1 MKQKQS
7 SAPPAVA
14 YLCLVRCFAAMLWKV
29 ISYLTLVGEAVMVV
43 LAIRL
48 FLARRTRTFALLLW
62 ACVCFVI
69 ARSSW
74 FTFGLLERFL
84 SSEAARAAVD
94 PWHEYTNFTFQLLF
108 VVLMIA
114 TLISFLRERSS
125 VTTSTV

>member
-1 MKQKQS
+1 M
-7 SAPPAVA
+7 
-14 YLCLVRCFAAMLWKV
+14 FWKV
-29 ISYLTLVGEAVMVV
+29 ISYLTLLGEVVILV

-48 FLARRTRTFALLLW
+48 FLARHTRTFALLMW

-74 FTFGLLERFL
+74 FTFGLLESFL

-125 VTTSTV
+125 VATPTSN

>member
-1 MKQKQS
+1 M
-7 SAPPAVA
+7 
-14 YLCLVRCFAAMLWKV
+14 FWKV
-29 ISYLTLVGEAVMVV
+29 ISYLTLLGEVVILV

-48 FLARRTRTFALLLW
+48 FLVRHTRIFALLMW

-74 FTFGLLERFL
+74 FTFGLLESFL
-84 SSEAARAAVD
+84 SSEAARAAVN

-125 VTTSTV
+125 VATPNV

>member
-1 MKQKQS
+1 MT
-7 SAPPAVA
+7 
-14 YLCLVRCFAAMLWKV
+14 WKV
-29 ISYLTLVGEAVMVV
+29 ISYLTLVGEVVMLV

-48 FLARRTRTFALLLW
+48 FLAQHTRTFALLMW

-74 FTFGLLERFL
+74 FTFGLLESSL
-84 SSEAARAAVD
+84 SSEAARTAVD

-114 TLISFLRERSS
+114 TLISFLRGRHSGAS
-125 VTTSTV
+125 PGV

>member
-1 MKQKQS
+1 M
-7 SAPPAVA
+7 
-14 YLCLVRCFAAMLWKV
+14 
-29 ISYLTLVGEAVMVV
+29 ISYLTLLGELVMLV

-48 FLARRTRTFALLLW
+48 FLARHTRTFALLMW

-74 FTFGLLERFL
+74 FTFGLLGDFMAGRRD
-84 SSEAARAAVD
+84 EAARAAVD
-94 PWHEYTNFTFQLLF
+94 RWHEHTNFTFRLLF

-125 VTTSTV
+125 VATPSV

>member
-1 MKQKQS
+1 
-7 SAPPAVA
+7 
-14 YLCLVRCFAAMLWKV
+14 MLWKV
-29 ISYLTLVGEAVMVV
+29 ISYLTLAGEAVMLV
-43 LAIRL
+43 LAIWL
-48 FLARRTRTFALLLW
+48 FIKRHTRTFSLLMW

-74 FTFGLLERFL
+74 FTFGLLESFL
-84 SSEAARAAVD
+84 SNDAVRAVD

-125 VTTSTV
+125 VAHTKR

>member
-1 MKQKQS
+1 M
-7 SAPPAVA
+7 
-14 YLCLVRCFAAMLWKV
+14 FWKV

-74 FTFGLLERFL
+74 FTFGLLESFL

-114 TLISFLRERSS
+114 ALISFLRERNS
-125 VTTSTV
+125 VTTSSI

>member
-1 MKQKQS
+1 
-7 SAPPAVA
+7 
-14 YLCLVRCFAAMLWKV
+14 ML
-29 ISYLTLVGEAVMVV
+29 V

-48 FLARRTRTFALLLW
+48 YLVRRTRTFALLMW

-74 FTFGLLERFL
+74 FTFGLLE
-84 SSEAARAAVD
+84 SSLPNEAARTAVD

-125 VTTSTV
+125 LASPDV

>member
-1 MKQKQS
+1 M
-7 SAPPAVA
+7 
-14 YLCLVRCFAAMLWKV
+14 FWKV
-29 ISYLTLVGEAVMVV
+29 ISYLTLLGEVAMLV

-48 FLARRTRTFALLLW
+48 FLARHTRTFALLMW
-62 ACVCFVI
+62 ACVCFVV

-74 FTFGLLERFL
+74 FTFGLLESFL
-84 SSEAARAAVD
+84 SNAAARAAVD

-125 VTTSTV
+125 GATPSL

>member
-1 MKQKQS
+1 
-7 SAPPAVA
+7 
-14 YLCLVRCFAAMLWKV
+14 MLWKV

-48 FLARRTRTFALLLW
+48 FLARRTRTFALLMW

-74 FTFGLLERFL
+74 FAFGLLGDFL
-84 SSEAARAAVD
+84 SSDSDEAARAAVD
-94 PWHEYTNFTFQLLF
+94 RWHEYTNFIFQLLF

-114 TLISFLRERSS
+114 ALISFLRERSS
-125 VTTSTV
+125 VATPGV

>member
-1 MKQKQS
+1 
-7 SAPPAVA
+7 
-14 YLCLVRCFAAMLWKV
+14 MLWKV
-29 ISYLTLVGEAVMVV
+29 ISYLTLVGEVVMVV

-48 FLARRTRTFALLLW
+48 FLTRRTRTFALLMW

-74 FTFGLLERFL
+74 FTFGLLESFL
-84 SSEAARAAVD
+84 PNEAARAAVD

-114 TLISFLRERSS
+114 TLVSFLRERSS
-125 VTTSTV
+125 VATPSV